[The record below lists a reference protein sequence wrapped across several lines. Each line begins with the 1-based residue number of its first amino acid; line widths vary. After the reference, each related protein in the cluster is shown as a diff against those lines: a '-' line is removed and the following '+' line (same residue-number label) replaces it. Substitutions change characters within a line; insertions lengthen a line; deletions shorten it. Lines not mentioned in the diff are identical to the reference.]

1 MEEIDIK
8 QMFKNVWQ
16 RKNILIYIL
25 LVSIFIGMIYTF
37 IIKKP
42 TYEVTAQI
50 LIDRADTSIGD
61 FVISKDILNTD
72 QMQVKF
78 DKTSKLISITTT
90 MNEQE
95 ETFKVTNQYIQ
106 KLQTKLQE
114 TYGIKT
120 FKIINTPQLPEEPN
134 NINYGKDIFMF
145 VIIGLVAYGIYIMI
159 LFNFSGISSC
169 IEIENATSIN
179 VLGEVALEKSKNRK
193 QTILYD
199 TKNKKIIDELKR
211 IEANIQFNKE
221 NKNPKVILLTGTD
234 KKVGNSY
241 IANNLASQYAKVYE
255 KVLLIDTDIISKTLT
270 KYYGKKEKEGLT
282 NVLEKSR
289 ITEIEK
295 VIQETQKDNL
305 YFIPVGNNKV
315 EEEIF
320 MQDNINNIIENLKE
334 KFDIIIIDGLS
345 INEYVAP
352 ICLANIADTTVIT
365 MQTGKTKIESIL
377 KAKST
382 IENVGGRITGIIMN
396 KKL

>member
-8 QMFKNVWQ
+8 QMFKNIWQ

-25 LVSIFIGMIYTF
+25 LVSIFIGIIYTF

-42 TYEVTAQI
+42 IYEVNAQI
-50 LIDRADTSIGD
+50 LIDKYDVSIED
-61 FVISKDILNTD
+61 FVKSKDILNNSNI
-72 QMQVKF
+72 QPEF
-78 DKTSKLISITTT
+78 NKTNRLINITTT
-90 MNEQE
+90 MDNPEEAFNE
-95 ETFKVTNQYIQ
+95 TNKYIENLKIRLEQ
-106 KLQTKLQE
+106 TYEIKSFEIITTPKLPK
-114 TYGIKT
+114 
-120 FKIINTPQLPEEPN
+120 EPN
-134 NINYGKDIFMF
+134 NITYGKDIVMF
-145 VIIGLVAYGIYIMI
+145 VSIGLVVYGIYIMI
-159 LFNFSGISSC
+159 LLNFRGISSWIG
-169 IEIENATSIN
+169 IEKTTSIN
-179 VLGEVALEKSKNRK
+179 VLGEVTLEKSKNRK

-221 NKNPKVILLTGTD
+221 NKNPKVILLTGAD

-241 IANNLASQYAKVYE
+241 ISNNLASQYAKIYD
-255 KVLLIDTDIISKTLT
+255 KVLLIDIDIISKTLT

-282 NVLEKSR
+282 NILEKAK
-289 ITEIEK
+289 IAEIEK
-295 VIQETQKDNL
+295 VIQETQKNNL

-320 MQDNINNIIENLKE
+320 LQDNINNILENLKE

-345 INEYVAP
+345 INEYVVP
-352 ICLANIADTTVIT
+352 IRLANIADATVIT
-365 MQTGKTKIESIL
+365 IETGKTKIESIL

-396 KKL
+396 KKI